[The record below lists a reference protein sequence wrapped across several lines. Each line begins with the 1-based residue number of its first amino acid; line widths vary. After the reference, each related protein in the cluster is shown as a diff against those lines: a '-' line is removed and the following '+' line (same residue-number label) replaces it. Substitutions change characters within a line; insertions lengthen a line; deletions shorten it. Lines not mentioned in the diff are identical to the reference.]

1 MGLLLILKS
10 NCMKQIKFMILSASV
25 ILLATACQKNI
36 DGDAVSR
43 NVASEA
49 KGGNGLAGSV
59 YTLSNESSGNHII
72 MFSRSA
78 NGTLTWEAAI
88 ATGGAGTGAGLGS
101 QGAIALSQDNKYI
114 IAVNAG
120 SNSISSFTVSASGL
134 SWAST
139 VASGGMM
146 PISVTI
152 HNNLAY
158 ALNAGADNN
167 ISGFKISA
175 DGKLRPITGS
185 TRPLSATS
193 VGPAQVSF
201 TDDGNAIVITEKMT
215 NKITTYTIESD
226 GLPGAMHTLTSANAT
241 PFGFAI
247 GKMGMIYVSE
257 AAGGAPG
264 ASTVSSYQVQNDGSI
279 LLLDGPVSAGQT
291 AACWV
296 VAVNNGKYVYATN
309 TGSGNISSFK
319 ASNDG
324 SLDVLQAAAGV
335 TGMGST
341 PIDAALSNNSKYLYA
356 LLSGTATIGA
366 FQVMSDGSLDWIQN
380 SGRLPVGTVGLA
392 AK

>member
-1 MGLLLILKS
+1 M
-10 NCMKQIKFMILSASV
+10 FLSASI
-25 ILLATACQKNI
+25 ILFATACQKNI
-36 DGDAVSR
+36 EGDALSR
-43 NVASEA
+43 DVASEA
-49 KGGNGLAGSV
+49 KGGNGLPGRI

-72 MFSRSA
+72 MFSRST

-88 ATGGAGTGAGLGS
+88 ATGGVGTGTGLGS
-101 QGAIALSQDNKYI
+101 QGAITLSQDNKYI

-120 SNSISSFTVSASGL
+120 SNSISSFTVSPSGL

-139 VASGGMM
+139 VASGGIM

-152 HNNLAY
+152 HKNIVY

-167 ISGFKISA
+167 ISGFTISA
-175 DGKLRPITGS
+175 DGKLWPLTGS
-185 TRPLSATS
+185 TRPLSAMS
-193 VGPAQVSF
+193 AGPAQVSF
-201 TDDGNAIVITEKMT
+201 TENGNAIVITEKMT

-226 GLPGAMHTLTSANAT
+226 GTPGAIHTLTSANAT
-241 PFGFAI
+241 PFGFAV

-264 ASTVSSYQVQNDGSI
+264 ASTVSSYQVQDDGSI
-279 LLLDGPVSAGQT
+279 HLLNGPVSAGQT

-296 VAVNNGKYVYATN
+296 VAVNNGKYIYATN

-319 ASNDG
+319 AGNDG
-324 SLDVLQAAAGV
+324 SLDVLQAAGGV
-335 TGMGST
+335 TGMGSS

-356 LLSGTATIGA
+356 LLAGTKSIAA
-366 FQVMSDGSLDWIQN
+366 FEIHSDGSLEWIQN
-380 SGRLPVGTVGLA
+380 SAGLPDGSVGLA